1 MVDAKLL
8 KSLEWRL
15 IGPHRGGRVVA
26 VAGHP
31 VEKATFYFGACDG
44 GVWKTTDGGDYWE
57 NISDGFFKTSAVGA
71 IAVSESDPNVIYAGT
86 GETAIRGN
94 VSHGDGVY
102 KSTDGGRS
110 WKNVGLKDTRH
121 IGDIAIHP
129 RNPDLVYVA
138 ALGHAWGPNEERGVF
153 RSKDGGES
161 WEKVLYKS
169 ERAGSHDIS
178 MDPKNPRIIYAAIW
192 QAQRY
197 PHQLVSG
204 GEDSGLWKTTDGG
217 DTWTDITHN
226 PGLPKGVLGKIGV
239 AVSPAQSDRVWALVE
254 ADDGALFRSDDGG
267 DSWQRLSEDRDLRTR
282 AWYYMHIYADPRD
295 ADTVWVLNMPCKKS
309 IDGGKTFF
317 GVPTPH
323 GDNHDLWIDPRDTN
337 RMIEGNDG
345 GACVSSNGGMTWST
359 IYNQPTAQFYH
370 ATTDNKIPYNVYGS
384 QQDNSALAVASM
396 SFEGVITQRDW
407 FEPGGGESGYIAIK
421 PTGPHTIFAG
431 AIGSGLGHGRLIA
444 YDPNTGQKRNITVWP
459 ELHGM
464 GEGAGSH
471 RYRFQWTFPIELSP
485 HDPNVLYVTS
495 NHVHRSTD
503 GGTSWQEISPDLT
516 RNDPDKLG
524 PSGGPITR
532 DNTGAEA
539 YCTIFAFK
547 ESSHERGVFWVGT
560 DDGLVHISR
569 DGGENWTNI
578 TPSDLPEWALISM
591 IEVSPHSPSAAYIA
605 ATRYKHDDTRPYL
618 YKTNDYGQ
626 TWVKITTGI
635 PDDDFTRVIREGSER
650 RGLLFAGTE
659 TGIYVSFDDGGW
671 WQRLEGGGLPV
682 TPIHD
687 LVIKDH
693 ELVIAT
699 HGRSFWA
706 LDDLSPLRQMEAGL
720 AEKPAHLFAPKPA
733 YRFRVYEGYGN
744 SPTEDFVNYRM
755 TGPLVYAYRQKDG
768 KQSRLDAG
776 QNPPNGALI
785 HYYLK
790 DKPEGEVKISI
801 LDYHGNP
808 ITSYSSLTEEK
819 GEPKPPAQAGANR
832 FVWDLRYPTAT
843 KLKEEGEG
851 DLFSAF
857 IGPALSPR
865 ALPGQYRVQLSVGD
879 QTLTQPF
886 EIVPDP
892 RLPVSQEDLQAQFDL
907 KVQIRDKVSELH
919 ETLNRLRAI
928 LKQVEEWE
936 QKAASHERHAEI
948 HEMAIALKAKLKMI
962 EDELVQMQ
970 LSDPRSF
977 PNRLKE
983 KLASLAF
990 MVDEADAR
998 PTQGSLEV
1006 FGQLAT
1012 RVDAQRDALQ
1022 RVIDTDLAEFN
1033 AKVESLGVAPVG

>member
-1 MVDAKLL
+1 
-8 KSLEWRL
+8 
-15 IGPHRGGRVVA
+15 
-26 VAGHP
+26 
-31 VEKATFYFGACDG
+31 
-44 GVWKTTDGGDYWE
+44 
-57 NISDGFFKTSAVGA
+57 
-71 IAVSESDPNVIYAGT
+71 
-86 GETAIRGN
+86 
-94 VSHGDGVY
+94 
-102 KSTDGGRS
+102 
-110 WKNVGLKDTRH
+110 
-121 IGDIAIHP
+121 
-129 RNPDLVYVA
+129 VYVA

-153 RSKDGGES
+153 RSSDGGES

-169 ERAGSHDIS
+169 DRAGSHDIT
-178 MDPKNPRIIYAAIW
+178 MDPNNPRIIYAAIW

-217 DTWTDITHN
+217 DTWTDITRN

-239 AVSPAQSDRVWALVE
+239 AVSPAQMDRVWALVE

-267 DSWQRLSEDRDLRTR
+267 DTWQRLSEDRDLRTR
-282 AWYYMHIYADPRD
+282 AWYYMHVFADPRD

-323 GDNHDLWIDPRDTN
+323 GDNHGLWIDPEDPN

-345 GACVSSNGGMTWST
+345 GGCVSYNGGLTWST

-370 ATTDNKIPYNVYGS
+370 ATTDNKVPYNVYGS

-396 SFEGVITQRDW
+396 SFEGVITERDW

-421 PTGPHTIFAG
+421 PTDPNTIFAG
-431 AIGSGLGHGRLIA
+431 GIGSGLGHGRLLA

-464 GEGAGSH
+464 GEGAGAH

-503 GGTSWQEISPDLT
+503 EGTTWEEISPDLT

-547 ESSHERGVFWVGT
+547 ESPHEQGVFWVGT
-560 DDGLVHISR
+560 DDGLVQISR
-569 DGGENWTNI
+569 DGGESWTNI
-578 TPSDLPEWALISM
+578 TPPDLPEWALISM
-591 IEVSPHSPSAAYIA
+591 IEMSPHSPSAAYVA
-605 ATRYKHDDTRPYL
+605 ATRYKHDDTQPYL

-626 TWVKITTGI
+626 TWIKITGGI
-635 PDDDFTRVIREGSER
+635 PEDDFTRVVREDPER
-650 RGLLFAGTE
+650 RGLLYAGTE
-659 TGIYVSFDDGGW
+659 TGIYVSFDDGGS
-671 WQRLEGGGLPV
+671 WQRFEGGGLPV

-687 LVIKDH
+687 LVVKDD
-693 ELVIAT
+693 ELVVAT

-706 LDDLSPLRQMEAGL
+706 LDDLSPLRQMQADLSG
-720 AEKPAHLFAPKPA
+720 KPAHLFAPKTTP
-733 YRFRVYEGYGN
+733 RFRIYQGYGN

-755 TGPLVYAYRQKDG
+755 AGPLVYAYKQKDG
-768 KQSRLDAG
+768 KQDRLDAG
-776 QNPPNGALI
+776 QNPPKGVVI

-790 DKPEGEVKISI
+790 DKPEGELKISI
-801 LDYHGNP
+801 LDYHGNQ
-808 ITSYSSLTEEK
+808 ITSYSSQSEEK
-819 GEPKPPAQAGANR
+819 NDPKAGANR
-832 FVWDLRYPTAT
+832 FVWDLRYPSAT
-843 KLKEEGEG
+843 RLKEEGEG

-857 IGPALSPR
+857 LGPALSPR
-865 ALPGQYRVQLSVGD
+865 ALPGEYRVQLTVGD

-886 EIVPDP
+886 EIVRDP
-892 RLPVSQEDLQAQFDL
+892 RLLVSHADLQSQFDL

-919 ETLNRLRAI
+919 EALNWLRAI

-936 QKAASHERHAEI
+936 QKTASHERHAEI
-948 HEMAIALKAKLKMI
+948 SDTVTVLKTKLKMI
-962 EDELVQMQ
+962 EDELVQVQ

-998 PTQGSLEV
+998 PTQGSLDV
-1006 FGQLAT
+1006 FSQLST

-1033 AKVESLGVAPVG
+1033 AKIESLGVAAVAP